1 MHDTILDIEDFGF
14 TYHGAAGSSLA
25 GVSAQVR
32 RGEFVCLT
40 GDSGCG
46 KSTLLLG
53 IMGLLRGGTRVG
65 TIRVASSD
73 AADGAPAAG
82 IVFQTAESQ
91 ILCSTVAEEVAFG
104 PENWCVPADEIALR
118 VREGLA
124 AVGLTGEEQR
134 SVERFSAGQKQ
145 RLAVA
150 SVLSMRPGLLLLD
163 EPTSQLDVQGKEE
176 LVAVFTELKRRGHTI
191 VMAEHDPRPF
201 EALVDRYLKLERGR
215 LVGSDRVPPDPVRYR
230 PKAFLLPYS
239 SSLYGTRPV
248 LDVQGLDLSYP
259 ETGDVLKKV
268 QLRVSR
274 GERVHLFGRNGAGK
288 SSLLRCLAWLIYP
301 DAGRV
306 WVAGKESPGPGDLRG
321 QVGVLFQN
329 PARQLFAETVREEV
343 AFTLERLAYPVEEVD
358 RIVTEALSFCGIAH
372 LADRAPLTLSFG
384 EQHRVALAAVVAPR
398 PTLLLLD
405 EPFAGLDFPQRLS
418 LLAILARMP
427 IRYGTT
433 VLIASHDELPDRRWA
448 DRSLRLQGG
457 EIAETTP

>member
-1 MHDTILDIEDFGF
+1 MDIEDFGF
-14 TYHGAAGSSLA
+14 TYPGSTEPSLS
-25 GVSAQVR
+25 GISASVR

-46 KSTLLLG
+46 KSTLLMG
-53 IMGLLRGGTRVG
+53 IMGLLPRGSRLG
-65 TIRVASSD
+65 TIRVAPS
-73 AADGAPAAG
+73 AAAGSAPAAG

-91 ILCSTVAEEVAFG
+91 ILCSTVAEEIAFG
-104 PENWCVPADEIALR
+104 PENFCVPADEIALR
-118 VREGLA
+118 VREGLHE
-124 AVGLTGEEQR
+124 VGLTGEERR

-201 EALVDRYLKLERGR
+201 DGLVDRYLKLERGR

-248 LDVQGLDLSYP
+248 LDVQGVELSYP
-259 ETGDVLKKV
+259 ETGAVLKKA

-288 SSLLRCLAWLIYP
+288 SSLLRCLAGLMTP

-306 WVAGKESPGPGDLRG
+306 WVAGKESPRPGDLRG

-358 RIVTEALSFCGIAH
+358 RIVAEALSFCGIAH
-372 LADRAPLTLSFG
+372 LAERAPLTLSFG

-398 PTLLLLD
+398 PALLLLD

-433 VLIASHDELPDRRWA
+433 VFIASHDELPDRRWA
-448 DRSLRLQGG
+448 DRSLTLQGG
-457 EIAETTP
+457 VIAETAP